1 MKRLICRCLIFF
13 MVTAFLFNCGLICVQ
28 TNAETDSYE
37 QTTTTMPLD
46 YEIDEFLSWVESE
59 KDLRAL
65 LETERKIDGA
75 YAEGYA
81 GRLREFYEQD
91 RKMFISTLAECSAD
105 ARNRAALLL
114 PGGYFGLQEMQSFHD
129 DILLLMKD
137 GTWTEQE
144 MEVLRE
150 IEGSAKQLL
159 DMYLPEPTTEPPAT
173 DLAVPEITAADTTE
187 ETTVPVQSPKNE
199 INTTVIW
206 VVVLS
211 IAVAATAFGI
221 GKVIKSKR
229 H

>member
-1 MKRLICRCLIFF
+1 MKKTFGRRFVILLAAAILFSFPYGVIYVRA
-13 MVTAFLFNCGLICVQ
+13 TASTDLDHDIVAFTIWLNE
-28 TNAETDSYE
+28 ET
-37 QTTTTMPLD
+37 
-46 YEIDEFLSWVESE
+46 
-59 KDLRAL
+59 DLRAL

-75 YAEGYA
+75 YAEGYT

-159 DMYLPEPTTEPPAT
+159 DMYLPEPTTELPVT
-173 DLAVPEITAADTTE
+173 DPAVPEITAADTTE
-187 ETTVPVQSPKNE
+187 ETTVPVQSPKTE